1 MSTVVATKD
10 ANARVSVRT
19 QHGPLNLSESQAKT
33 QFVPTTEYIKV
44 FTPQTVGSWSTYSSF
59 SLDPQSMPDHVDK
72 ITLVYQLGAAS
83 KTGGTYIN
91 LVGDASW
98 LSRLIEVSIGS
109 ELVASMYP
117 EAGYIQSILHYT
129 NEHKAVALP
138 AAGNLALST
147 RKTNTANG
155 QTLYIDLPIPFIQ
168 KYGWLTK
175 SQSAPM
181 VIKVSHA
188 DLTAIVDTDGTA
200 PVLAISALT
209 LNVSGRSF
217 ISQANLGA
225 VVANQKKLGRVDERY
240 LDVVQMSS
248 ALASGSAVYTVQLQ
262 SFVGLYDHFHFVVRA
277 TSSVATAL
285 GNAPDNLVAIQSFN
299 VKDSGGNLI
308 VPELTSAYN
317 LGPYLDKFVKGDAT
331 DVASGLGSV
340 QKYVYS
346 VFFGSR
352 PEDAIRKGT
361 QHGYFKMT
369 GLEKLQITFSSAI
382 GSNYQVDVI
391 GFPWANLSADANGI
405 IKKSLV
411 TV

>member
-1 MSTVVATKD
+1 
-10 ANARVSVRT
+10 
-19 QHGPLNLSESQAKT
+19 
-33 QFVPTTEYIKV
+33 
-44 FTPQTVGSWSTYSSF
+44 
-59 SLDPQSMPDHVDK
+59 MP
-72 ITLVYQLGAAS
+72 
-83 KTGGTYIN
+83 
-91 LVGDASW
+91 
-98 LSRLIEVSIGS
+98 
-109 ELVASMYP
+109 
-117 EAGYIQSILHYT
+117 
-129 NEHKAVALP
+129 
-138 AAGNLALST
+138 
-147 RKTNTANG
+147 
-155 QTLYIDLPIPFIQ
+155 
-168 KYGWLTK
+168 
-175 SQSAPM
+175 
-181 VIKVSHA
+181 
-188 DLTAIVDTDGTA
+188 
-200 PVLAISALT
+200 
-209 LNVSGRSF
+209 
-217 ISQANLGA
+217 
-225 VVANQKKLGRVDERY
+225 
-240 LDVVQMSS
+240 
-248 ALASGSAVYTVQLQ
+248 
-262 SFVGLYDHFHFVVRA
+262 
-277 TSSVATAL
+277 
-285 GNAPDNLVAIQSFN
+285 NLVAIQSFN